1 MLLGVKIE
9 CLYSQVISCLVAPP
23 SDADCYFSSSV
34 LLSEANTGSVA
45 QLTKLAVS
53 ERVTSDFART
63 VIKMTSF
70 FFDGSI
76 IERKD
81 SM

>member
-53 ERVTSDFART
+53 EIVTSDFART

-76 IERKD
+76 IERKR
-81 SM
+81 